1 MAMPDDLLNPIAGD
15 NPGGVDLRYEPIY
28 DKIKE
33 ARREDADVPSGD
45 WEKPRKLADWPAVI
59 KLATDALTT
68 KTKDLQIAAWLTE
81 ALLRRD
87 GFGGLAI
94 GLHLLRETEERF
106 WDHVH
111 PLPDEGDLEVRAA
124 PLEWVGTR
132 LDLAVKSV
140 PLNKSGHSYLQ
151 YKESRAIPGEK
162 DAEQDEAKA
171 TARQEALADGKL
183 PPEVFD
189 KGFDATPKAWY
200 RQLTGDL
207 DGCRR
212 NLDALNQASAQKF
225 GDVAPNLIPLREVL
239 EEVQRAAQGLLA
251 RKLQLDPDPLPAAG
265 AGVAGET
272 PAAGGVAG
280 GLPVEPASA
289 ADAAARVVGAARFLR
304 SADPTNPAS
313 YLILRALRWGEVRAG
328 GSEVDPRLLD
338 APSSQDRTRLKSLLL
353 DQDWQGLLDA
363 AETVMGTPAGRGWL
377 DLQRY
382 TLNALAGL
390 GPDLEMAVRAVRREI
405 RGLLA
410 EIPGL
415 PSMTL
420 MDDLP
425 TAGPQTLEWLRAEG
439 LMGEGAAGDAAE
451 PAPAPAS
458 AAPARRPASGP
469 DRVFERALTDVRAG
483 RAQKGIELLKRE
495 LDRETSTRGRFIR
508 EAQLARVMVEAGLE
522 PVAAPILQELVGLIE
537 THKLEEWEAGNVVAE
552 PLALLY
558 RCLDKLN
565 GDPAVKESLY
575 LRICRLDPVQ
585 AMGFGQSASGPTA
598 SETPAETNGADG
610 A

>member
-1 MAMPDDLLNPIAGD
+1 MPDDLLNPIPGE
-15 NPGGVDLRYEPIY
+15 NPGGADLRYEPIY

-33 ARREDADVPSGD
+33 ARHEDADVPAED
-45 WEKPRKLADWPAVI
+45 WEKPRKLADWPVVI
-59 KLATDALTT
+59 KLASDALAT

-87 GFGGLAI
+87 GFGGLAT
-94 GLHLLRETEERF
+94 GLTLLRELEERF
-106 WDHVH
+106 WDHLH

-132 LDLAVKSV
+132 LDLPVKSV
-140 PLNKSGHSYLQ
+140 PINKTGHSYLQ
-151 YKESRAIPGEK
+151 YKESRAISSEK
-162 DAEQDEAKA
+162 EAEQNQAKG
-171 TARQEALADGKL
+171 TARQEALADGKV

-189 KGFDATPKAWY
+189 KGFEGTPKAWY
-200 RQLTGDL
+200 RQLAGDL
-207 DGCRR
+207 DGCRKS
-212 NLDALNQASAQKF
+212 LDTLDQLSAQKF

-239 EEVQRAAQGLLA
+239 EEVWRAVQALLA
-251 RKLQLDPDPLPAAG
+251 RKLQLDPDPVPVGG
-265 AGVAGET
+265 AEARGGSEA
-272 PAAGGVAG
+272 AAGGAAG
-280 GLPVEPASA
+280 GLPAEPVSA
-289 ADAAARVVGAARFLR
+289 ADAAARVVAAARFLR
-304 SADPTNPAS
+304 GADAANPAS

-338 APSSQDRTRLKSLLL
+338 APTSQDRTRLKTLLL
-353 DQDWQGLLDA
+353 DQDWQGLLEA
-363 AETVMGTPAGRGWL
+363 AETVMGTSAGRGWL

-390 GPDLEMAVRAVRREI
+390 GPELEIAARAVRLEL

-410 EIPGL
+410 EVPGL

-425 TAGPQTLEWLRAEG
+425 TAGPKTLEWLRTEGLTGEAPAEG
-439 LMGEGAAGDAAE
+439 GEAE
-451 PAPAPAS
+451 PAQLRAPA
-458 AAPARRPASGP
+458 ARQPASGP
-469 DRVFERALTDVRAG
+469 DRLFDRALTEVRAG

-508 EAQLARVMVEAGLE
+508 QAQLARVMVEAGLE
-522 PVAAPILQELVGLIE
+522 PVAAPMLQELLGLIE
-537 THKLEEWEAGNVVAE
+537 THKLEDWEAGSVVAE
-552 PLALLY
+552 PMALLY
-558 RCLDKLN
+558 RVLDKLN

-585 AMGFGQSASGPTA
+585 AMGFGQSVSGQGASDASGE
-598 SETPAETNGADG
+598 SDG
-610 A
+610 AGGA